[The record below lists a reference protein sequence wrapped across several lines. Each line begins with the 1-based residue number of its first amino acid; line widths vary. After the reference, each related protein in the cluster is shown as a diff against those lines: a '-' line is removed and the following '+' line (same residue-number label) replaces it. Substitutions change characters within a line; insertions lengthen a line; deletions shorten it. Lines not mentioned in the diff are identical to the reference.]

1 MKGKSTLLLAIIF
14 IALLAYI
21 YFYEIKGGE
30 KRREAQEK
38 AKKVLVFEKEDVQRI
53 KITHSGKT
61 IECQKEGDRWK
72 IIHPVKTEADKW
84 AVEGIVSSLQRAKIE
99 RVIDENPEDLRGYG
113 LDPPQVKLEIRL
125 KNGQADTIYLGD
137 KNPTQTYVFAKLGGS
152 NRVFTTYASLLN
164 VSKKDLFDLRDK
176 TVLNFKKEDV
186 NKLIL
191 NCRGE
196 KFVCSKIEDEWKLE
210 KPIKVKA
217 DKSQINKILNKLKY
231 AKAKEFVAEKPENL
245 NKFGLGRPRIQ
256 IDLFLKPEGAKK
268 SLWIGDK
275 KDDNYYAKDE
285 SRDPVF
291 LVGSDVVKELDKDLF
306 DLRNKDVLTF
316 KRDSVNQIILK
327 YPDKIFTLEKDTS
340 GTWMITQPKKAKAK
354 SWKVNGI
361 LSSLSTL
368 KVKKFVSDH
377 PTDLAKYGLTKPQI
391 EVILKQDQRGLAYL
405 LIGKKQKDLTY
416 AKSKSVPSVYLVNSS
431 IIKDLTFKIEDLM
444 EEK

>member
-1 MKGKSTLLLAIIF
+1 MKGKSTLFLAIVF
-14 IALLAYI
+14 IALLAYV

-30 KRREAQEK
+30 KRREAREK
-38 AKKVLVFEKEDVQRI
+38 AKKVLVFEKEDVQGI

-61 IECQKEGDRWK
+61 IECQKEGDQWK
-72 IIHPVKTEADKW
+72 IVHPVRTEADKW
-84 AVEGIVSSLQRAKIE
+84 AVDGIVSSLHRAKIE

-113 LDPPQVKLEIRL
+113 LDPPQLELEIRF
-125 KNGQADTIYLGD
+125 KNGQVDTVYLGD
-137 KNPTQTYVFAKLGGS
+137 KNPTETYVFAKLGSS

-191 NCRGE
+191 NCQG
-196 KFVCSKIEDEWKLE
+196 KTFLCSKIDDEWRLE
-210 KPIKVKA
+210 KPIRVKA
-217 DKSQINKILNKLKY
+217 DKSEINGILNKLKY

-245 NKFGLGRPRIQ
+245 SEFGLRRPRIK

-275 KDDNYYAKDE
+275 RDENYYAKDE

-291 LVGSDVVKELDKDLF
+291 LVGSDLVEELEKDLF
-306 DLRNKDVLTF
+306 DLRNKDVLSF

-327 YPDKIFTLEKDTS
+327 YPDKTFALEKDTS

-354 SWKVNGI
+354 SWKVTGI

-368 KVKKFVSDH
+368 KVKKFVSDQ
-377 PTDLAKYGLTKPQI
+377 PTDLAKYGLTRPQI
-391 EVILKQDQRGLAYL
+391 EVILKQNQRELADL
-405 LIGKKQKDLTY
+405 LIGKKKKDLAY